1 MIVNSAKEYRT
12 WFKEQED
19 RPEVDENFM
28 GCSHDTIYGKKK
40 GFFNLFHGKKDDIE
54 RYLPSLL
61 DIAEDNQAIYE
72 FLQNA
77 VDCGATHFWAF
88 YNDKYFLAINNGAKF
103 TLDGLSSILNI
114 AQSTKTTASSIG
126 RLGIGFKL
134 AHRLVG
140 KGNGTH
146 ELIHENK
153 GPIMFSWDDSSQLE
167 SLMSSEEI
175 ECQGLSNNPFLI
187 KIAITNFPAEFNEC
201 VKDIK
206 YNDVVV
212 FSDSELMAL
221 RSYTAECLQE
231 LFSKCR
237 IDFNQGTLFFIE
249 LGENKRALLD
259 ADLATLRN
267 GIEYSMNTLKQL
279 SNICFNGESIIKKQL
294 VINESSISKE
304 TEIFKEIDPQYK
316 DFDILYSFGFLP
328 LDFNEK
334 DYHKTVTQLR
344 QSPNFY
350 KYFPMGDEVDNMAL
364 FVHSDSFQIEANRRK
379 LINHHT
385 NRKLLPEIASFIIK
399 TLNDYKEN
407 DREKFLQL
415 YAAILLTDKP
425 TAQEKGWMYSVFFE
439 LLYSAIKN
447 CIPTVNST
455 ANIAST
461 VKIKKINI
469 DVPLDKIGHQDKQ
482 WLAWSGD
489 VNKELLAEAVK
500 VDKLGIEEWNINA
513 IIVNANKPL
522 LNNWL
527 GSLADNEFDAFI
539 NEIKATT
546 TSNEAKNL
554 LPQIKLFKVGI
565 ERKTQNEINSDKN
578 YVISTAKNFELKAIL
593 EKVGMKCT
601 DNTIETHPLS
611 SLLTAQSE
619 KTLFLNIKEAIEA
632 NVSKLNANDKLT
644 LVTTLSSFEGVA
656 DNSIKQLKIFKNR
669 DGIYCCLANLMP
681 YNTTADNWQLPYIIC
696 QEENFVELQKY
707 MVSSESMYKDII
719 EANYSEIFDSEISLN
734 DMYDFYQK
742 KGQPWDSSLTIKLID
757 KYGATNEVL
766 SLIEKT
772 SDKNSVEAFIKK
784 MNELNLLTTND
795 YDADS
800 FEYRIIQLA
809 AKVDATI
816 LRTKI
821 TINSIK
827 LSAFASSDILSFKV
841 TNDGKDA
848 KYYIKLSD
856 VLPDDT
862 QCAIYGVM
870 SAKFSSITNYT
881 SIFSADSGNIGNVS
895 QRLQDALR
903 PEGTLISPAQYA
915 YILLTRAVANYSSLS
930 TWQQFVRIEDWSQV
944 TGIIS
949 YCYENGLMPILSSFK
964 KITPFSSFVRGKY
977 LFSKDYTLE
986 IERADKSIEDWC
998 GQDADKQKALI
1009 SLDMHLDSSAE
1020 IKRRKSFLNDTMS
1033 SWDVELTSTPTSF
1046 LNWVNSIK
1054 PVSGDNQKKLLL
1066 SLCQN
1071 KNVNSRILRIDFNE
1085 TEDYLSA
1092 TALNTSKYNS
1102 WRKADGIGIYT
1113 IDTEMPCRIIY
1124 NEDKNILC
1132 HLCSGEYKYFS
1143 TKHLYIKGKE
1153 ESEIAGV
1160 LAKVYPD
1167 RAIPFSY
1174 EDYVSVC
1181 FNSLE
1186 EQQTRDLRLKELEEE
1201 NKQFRELVKELAEQ
1215 DTKEKEEKNRAREE
1229 YLNEYSTR
1237 VKEFMGG
1244 DFTMPSDKVKSEHI
1258 ITRYRALMY
1267 LKKRNEYPL
1276 KSGFDEKSYVRTDG
1290 YAPIPLSNGKYV
1302 NVQGAKFGI
1311 WHLSTVIWN
1320 DLVENGNYACLCT
1333 GNGENDFKMIKTEED
1348 IKRIAESTKNVFM
1361 RMTPTNSMNIMD
1373 TIKSVISTNQ
1383 VVFDEDIF
1391 IKTMYNDRDVHLML
1405 MVHPTK
1411 EPALNSM
1418 FDRVFQEEGD
1428 FNISE
1433 LG

>member
-1 MIVNSAKEYRT
+1 MIVNSAKEYRS

-19 RPEVDENFM
+19 RPEVDENFI
-28 GCSHDTIYGKKK
+28 GCSHDTTSGKKK

-88 YNDKYFLAINNGAKF
+88 YNEKYFLAVNNGTKF
-103 TLDGLSSILNI
+103 SLDGLSSILNI

-146 ELIHENK
+146 ELIYDNK

-175 ECQGLSNNPFLI
+175 RCQGLSDNPFLI
-187 KIAITNFPAEFNEC
+187 KIAITNFPAEVNEC

-206 YNDVVV
+206 YNNVIV
-212 FSDSELMAL
+212 FPDSELMAL
-221 RSYTAECLQE
+221 RTYTTECLQD

-279 SNICFNGESIIKKQL
+279 SNICFNGETIIKKQL
-294 VINESSISKE
+294 VINESFISKG

-316 DFDILYSFGFLP
+316 DYDILYSFGFLP
-328 LDFNEK
+328 LDFKEK
-334 DYHKTVTQLR
+334 EYHKTVTQLR

-385 NRKLLPEIASFIIK
+385 NRKLLPEIASFIIN

-407 DREKFLQL
+407 YREKFLQL

-425 TAQEKGWMYSVFFE
+425 SAQEKSWMHSVFFDM
-439 LLYSAIKN
+439 LYSAIRT
-447 CIPTVNST
+447 CIPTANGT
-455 ANIAST
+455 ANITST

-469 DVPLDKIGHQDKQ
+469 NIPLDKIGHGDKQ
-482 WLAWSGD
+482 WFAWNGD
-489 VNKELLAEAVK
+489 INKELLTEAVK
-500 VDKLGIEEWNINA
+500 AEKLGIEEWNINA

-527 GSLADNEFDAFI
+527 ESSTDNEFDAFI
-539 NEIKATT
+539 NEIRATT
-546 TSNEAKNL
+546 TSNEAKNI
-554 LPQIKLFKVGI
+554 LPQIKLFKVGV
-565 ERKTQNEINSDKN
+565 ERKTQNEINNDKN
-578 YVISTAKNFELKAIL
+578 YIICTDKNYSLKTIL

-601 DNTIETHPLS
+601 DTTIESHPLS
-611 SLLTAQSE
+611 SLLTAQNE

-632 NVSKLNANDKLT
+632 NVSNLSASDKLT
-644 LVTTLSSFEGVA
+644 LVTTLSTFEGVA
-656 DNSIKQLKIFKNR
+656 DSSIKQLKIFKNR
-669 DGIYCCLANLMP
+669 NGLYCCLANLM
-681 YNTTADNWQLPYIIC
+681 AFKSISENWQLPYIIC
-696 QEENFVELQKY
+696 QEENFIELQKY
-707 MVSSESMYKDII
+707 MVSCESMYKDII
-719 EANYSEIFDSEISLN
+719 EANYSDIFDSKTSL
-734 DMYDFYQK
+734 DDLYSFYQK
-742 KGQPWDSSLTIKLID
+742 NGQPWDSALTIKLID
-757 KYGATNEVL
+757 KYGATDDVL
-766 SLIEKT
+766 TLIEKT

-784 MNELNLLTTND
+784 MNDLNLLTIND
-795 YDADS
+795 YATDS

-809 AKVDATI
+809 AKVNATI
-816 LRTKI
+816 LRSKI
-821 TINSIK
+821 TIDNIK
-827 LSAFASSDILSFKV
+827 LSAFASSDTLSFKV
-841 TNDGKDA
+841 TKGDKET

-881 SIFSADSGNIGNVS
+881 NIFSADSSNIGNVS
-895 QRLQDALR
+895 QRLQETLK
-903 PEGTLISPAQYA
+903 PEGVLITPAQYA
-915 YILLTRAVANYSSLS
+915 YILLTRAMYNYSSLS
-930 TWQQFVRIEDWSQV
+930 TWQTYIRIVNGSQV
-944 TGIIS
+944 SGIIS
-949 YCYENGLMPILSSFK
+949 YCYENGLMSILSSFK
-964 KITPFSSFVRGKY
+964 TIAPFSSFVRGKY
-977 LFSKDYTLE
+977 LYSKDYTLE
-986 IERADKSIEDWC
+986 SERVDKSIEDWC
-998 GQDADKQKALI
+998 GQDAEKKKALT
-1009 SLDMHLDSSAE
+1009 SLDVYFDDSAE
-1020 IKRRKSFLNDTMS
+1020 IKRRKSFINDTMS

-1071 KNVNSRILRIDFNE
+1071 KYVSSRLLRIDYNE
-1085 TEDYLSA
+1085 TEDYSNA
-1092 TALNTSKYNS
+1092 TVLNTSKYKS
-1102 WRKADGIGIYT
+1102 WHKTDGIEIYT
-1113 IDTEMPCRIIY
+1113 IDSEMPCRIIF
-1124 NEDKNILC
+1124 NDDKNILC
-1132 HLCSGEYKYFS
+1132 NLCNGDYKYFN

-1167 RAIPFSY
+1167 KAIPFSF

-1186 EQQTRDLRLKELEEE
+1186 EQQTKDLRLKELEEE
-1201 NKQFRELVKELAEQ
+1201 NKQFRDLVEELAEH
-1215 DTKEKEEKNRAREE
+1215 DAKEKEAKKREIEE
-1229 YLNEYSTR
+1229 YINEYSR
-1237 VKEFMGG
+1237 KVKEFMGG
-1244 DFTMPSDKVKSEHI
+1244 DFTMPSDKVKSEHV
-1258 ITRYRALMY
+1258 ITRYRILMY
-1267 LKKRNEYPL
+1267 LKNRNDFPL
-1276 KSGFDEKSYVRTDG
+1276 MPGFDEKSYIRTDG
-1290 YAPIPLSNGKYV
+1290 YAPVPLSGGKHI

-1320 DLVENGNYACLCT
+1320 DIVEDGNYACLCT
-1333 GNGENDFKMIKTEED
+1333 GNGENDFMLIKTEED

-1361 RMTPTNSMNIMD
+1361 RMTPTNCMNIMD
-1373 TIKSVISTNQ
+1373 TIKSVLSTNK
-1383 VVFDEDIF
+1383 VIFDEDIF
-1391 IKTMYNDRDVHLML
+1391 IETKYNDRDVHLML

-1418 FDRVFQEEGD
+1418 FDIVFQKEGD
-1428 FNISE
+1428 FNINE